1 MNIPL
6 EGVNLDKSSAPLTNI
21 TVDLDALTKGV
32 DSVTVDNEF
41 LSNATDSFKASV
53 GNHIPPPVSVAF
65 LFGHSF
71 PCIHSLNLARL
82 NIWLH

>member
-32 DSVTVDNEF
+32 DSVTVDGEETCKLMKDLDIYPT
-41 LSNATDSFKASV
+41 LSQYQYMPFYPRVVPA
-53 GNHIPPPVSVAF
+53 
-65 LFGHSF
+65 
-71 PCIHSLNLARL
+71 
-82 NIWLH
+82 